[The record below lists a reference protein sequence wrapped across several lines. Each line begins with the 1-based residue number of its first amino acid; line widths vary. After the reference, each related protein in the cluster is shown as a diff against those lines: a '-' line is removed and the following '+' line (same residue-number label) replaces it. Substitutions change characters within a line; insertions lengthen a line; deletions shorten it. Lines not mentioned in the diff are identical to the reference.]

1 MKDQSCPIDLIA
13 FPRLWERLVGLQDAS
28 TTEYS
33 GGSEL
38 SFKGEMHS
46 NLHLHQEALLYSLTL
61 KLECEFMTARPTLP
75 PVASR
80 SDARHSWARSP
91 SAPHQ
96 RMPRECCS

>member
-46 NLHLHQEALLYSLTL
+46 NLHLHQEA
-61 KLECEFMTARPTLP
+61 
-75 PVASR
+75 VASCIQC
-80 SDARHSWARSP
+80 P
-91 SAPHQ
+91 SILFTSIQYIYTIVTRAIFQ
-96 RMPRECCS
+96 SSSLISVYSYSYCTA